1 MATVRQLAKLAGVC
15 PATVSR
21 ALRGD
26 PRISQATRERVRQLA
41 DAFRRHPE
49 QKFQAL
55 LNGQSGVIGCLLPT
69 DYLPH
74 SARILQGILE
84 EAFASA
90 YHVSVL
96 HVRTDWQDALLAYHA
111 LAELP
116 VDGII
121 MAHGMVNLMPPEM
134 LLNFWS
140 RGIKVV
146 GIGSLVKGMPMDIVQ
161 NDEACIGEL
170 MVEYLWDLGHR
181 AIGYCG
187 HVGERSEYIKAALR
201 RRRGALAAEYQVN
214 NGDMHNALAALLAA
228 STPPTAIIAYSDI
241 IAAALLQQAWRRGVR
256 VPQNLSILGCTN
268 IPLLAQ
274 YTIPPLTTIEE
285 NPEEKGRRI
294 VSLLLNRIHEN
305 APEANRT
312 PAKLLVAPHL
322 VIRES
327 CAPPQ
332 RGIQPA
338 IPGAGKPAGPAKME
352 A

>member
-1 MATVRQLAKLAGVC
+1 MPTVRQLAKLAGVC

-21 ALRGD
+21 ALRDD
-26 PRISQATRERVRQLA
+26 PRISRTTRERVRQLA

-55 LNGQSGVIGCLLPT
+55 LNGRSGVIGCLLPT

-84 EAFASA
+84 EAFAAA

-121 MAHGMVNLMPPEM
+121 MAHGMVDPMPPEM

-146 GIGSLVKGMPMDIVQ
+146 GIGSLVAGMPMDIVQ
-161 NDEACIGEL
+161 NDEARIGEL

-187 HVGERSEYIKAALR
+187 YMGERGERVIAALR
-201 RRRGALAAEYQVN
+201 RRHGALAAEYLVDR
-214 NGDMHNALAALLAA
+214 GDISDALTALLAA
-228 STPPTAIIAYSDI
+228 PTPPTAIIAYSDI

-256 VPQNLSILGCTN
+256 VPQDLSILGCTN
-268 IPLLAQ
+268 IPLLAEN
-274 YTIPPLTTIEE
+274 TIPPLTTIEE

-294 VSLLLNRIHEN
+294 VSLLLERLNEN

-312 PAKLLVAPHL
+312 PITLQVTPHL

-327 CAPPQ
+327 CAPPT
-332 RGIQPA
+332 A
-338 IPGAGKPAGPAKME
+338 SC
-352 A
+352 